1 MNRLN
6 EIGDTP
12 KGQYSLGQ
20 VYARA
25 NKRRRGIIDDWNKQ
39 MPKKEYYTA
48 AEYYPKGTKKY
59 DDIMHDAKAEA
70 ECPPNRK
77 VNMKPVVYNDKG
89 YETTNFGLGVM
100 DYEKSH
106 KTNENKQYTNMKKR
120 IIRLTEG
127 DLHRIVKKSVN
138 RILRESYEDYLASLS
153 PEEFRER
160 TEQDMYNV
168 YGNQSQYPAYEY
180 IPPAEG
186 ELGMTAQY
194 SDEDRDRRM
203 SDYDPEYFLDGR
215 YDDYRSKMPGNYCTN
230 ESRIMRRRRMR

>member
-1 MNRLN
+1 
-6 EIGDTP
+6 
-12 KGQYSLGQ
+12 
-20 VYARA
+20 
-25 NKRRRGIIDDWNKQ
+25 
-39 MPKKEYYTA
+39 
-48 AEYYPKGTKKY
+48 
-59 DDIMHDAKAEA
+59 
-70 ECPPNRK
+70 
-77 VNMKPVVYNDKG
+77 
-89 YETTNFGLGVM
+89 
-100 DYEKSH
+100 
-106 KTNENKQYTNMKKR
+106 MKK

-138 RILRESYEDYLASLS
+138 RVLREMDDDWDEQ
-153 PEEFRER
+153 EQEF
-160 TEQDMYNV
+160 YNE

-194 SDEDRDRRM
+194 SDEERDARM